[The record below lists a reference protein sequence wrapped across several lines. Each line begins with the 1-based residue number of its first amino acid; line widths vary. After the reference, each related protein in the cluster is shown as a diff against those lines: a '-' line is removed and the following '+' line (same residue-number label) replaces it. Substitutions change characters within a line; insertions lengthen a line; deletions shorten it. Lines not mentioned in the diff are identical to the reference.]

1 MRALN
6 GRLVVVKRQTD
17 VTEGEV
23 GDTGSLT
30 PQPQMAEPVLERRSG
45 RPGSPPCGVRDDKGA
60 SPWPKALEPRARIR
74 DLTACAGAVIA
85 RA

>member
-1 MRALN
+1 VRALN

-45 RPGSPPCGVRDDKGA
+45 VEVSCHPGPQGILPG
-60 SPWPKALEPRARIR
+60 ARIR
-74 DLTACAGAVIA
+74 DLTVFAAPVIA